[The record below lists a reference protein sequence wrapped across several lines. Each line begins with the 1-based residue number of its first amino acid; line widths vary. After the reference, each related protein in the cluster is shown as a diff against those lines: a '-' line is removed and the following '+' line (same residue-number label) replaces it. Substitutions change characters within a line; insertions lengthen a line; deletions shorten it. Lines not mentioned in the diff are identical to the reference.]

1 MPINKTDTLKLELD
15 GEIFIA
21 LPMRGLWWPKRNCLI
36 IADTHFGKDD
46 TFRKAGVPL
55 PHGTD
60 DESLERLSAL
70 LDYTCAIKLWVLGD
84 FLHGPIAERTPF
96 TRSFKNWR
104 TKYPELEITVTIGNH
119 DRHQLDKSI
128 LQGVEWISEIK
139 ADGFVLIHD
148 SRLTN
153 ADFVLSG
160 HVHPVY
166 RISDSRK
173 SSNRIPVF
181 WIRNKEI
188 ILPAFSPFT
197 GGKTILPQSEEQLIG
212 ALDKAA
218 FKL

>member
-36 IADTHFGKDD
+36 ISDTHFGKDE

-70 LDYTCAIKLWVLGD
+70 LDYTCAMKLWVLGD
-84 FLHGPIAERTPF
+84 FLHGPIDESTPF
-96 TRSFKNWR
+96 TRSFKNWL
-104 TKYPELEITVTIGNH
+104 TKYPKLEITVTIGNH

-128 LQGVEWISEIK
+128 LQDVEWISEIK
-139 ADGFVLIHD
+139 ADGFVLTHD

-173 SSNRIPVF
+173 SSKRIPVF
-181 WIRNKEI
+181 WIRNKGI
-188 ILPAFSPFT
+188 ILPAFSTFT
-197 GGKTILPQSEEQLIG
+197 GGKTILPQSEEQLVG
-212 ALDKAA
+212 ALDNAA